1 MEGAFLEFGSNL
13 RVTVHAITIPFSL
26 AALVVGIPSPDSTS
40 MTGGAERLAHAMR

>member
-26 AALVVGIPSPDSTS
+26 AALVVGIPSPDST
-40 MTGGAERLAHAMR
+40 RY